1 MPYRMKEDFLHHLWQ
16 HKKFAVTH
24 LETTSGESIQ
34 ILNSG
39 QLLQLA
45 GPDFFNA
52 QIIIG
57 NQKWAG
63 NIEIHLKSSD
73 WYVHHH
79 EKDAAYD
86 SVILHV
92 VWEHDAPIFRKD
104 SSEIPTL
111 AIQKYVSNEVV
122 QGYQSL
128 LQQKR
133 WINCEKEIAA
143 TPDFILNQWLTR
155 LYIERMER
163 KADEIEDLLQISNN
177 DWETVLFWLLAK
189 NFGLNTNGVH
199 FLTMAKSIPS
209 AVIRKEA
216 QSLKAMESLFF
227 GQANLLALVF
237 QDEYAKMLQQEFVY
251 LQHKYGLEKNP
262 FVAVTFFKHRPDNF
276 PTIRLAELAALYHK
290 ESNLFSKLMHAKN
303 TEAMYDL
310 LSVSVSDYWTTHY
323 TFDKI
328 SPKKRK
334 TLSRSFLNLVLINT
348 VLPIKYAYEKSRLK
362 ENEDMLFHFMEAL
375 PAEKNAIIEGFEALG
390 VSATSAFESQALL
403 QLKKEYCDAKKCLQ
417 CAIGNHIL
425 KN

>member
-1 MPYRMKEDFLHHLWQ
+1 
-16 HKKFAVTH
+16 
-24 LETTSGESIQ
+24 
-34 ILNSG
+34 
-39 QLLQLA
+39 
-45 GPDFFNA
+45 
-52 QIIIG
+52 
-57 NQKWAG
+57 
-63 NIEIHLKSSD
+63 
-73 WYVHHH
+73 
-79 EKDAAYD
+79 
-86 SVILHV
+86 V

-375 PAEKNAIIEGFEALG
+375 PPEKNAIIEGFEALG

>member
-1 MPYRMKEDFLHHLWQ
+1 MKEDFLHHLWQ

-24 LETTSGESIQ
+24 LKTTSGESIQ

-79 EKDAAYD
+79 EKHPAYD

-92 VWEHDAPIFRKD
+92 VWEHDTPIFRKD
-104 SSEIPTL
+104 NTEIPTL
-111 AIQKYVSNEVV
+111 ALQKYVSNEVV
-122 QGYQSL
+122 QGYLAL
-128 LQQKR
+128 LQHKR
-133 WINCEKEIAA
+133 WINCEKDIAA
-143 TPDFILNQWLTR
+143 TPDFIFSQWLTR
-155 LYIERMER
+155 LYVERMER
-163 KADEIEDLLQISNN
+163 KAVEMDTLLRASNN
-177 DWETVLFWLLAK
+177 DWEAVLFWLLAK

-199 FLTMAKSIPS
+199 FLAMARSMPFT
-209 AVIRKEA
+209 VLRKEA
-216 QSLKAMESLFF
+216 LSLQAIESLFF
-227 GQANLLALVF
+227 GQANMLATAF
-237 QDEYAKMLQQEFVY
+237 QDEYAKCLQKEFDY
-251 LQHKYGLEKNP
+251 LQHKYRLEVNC
-262 FVAVTFFKHRPDNF
+262 FTAVSFFKHRPDNF
-276 PTIRLAELAALYHK
+276 PTIRLAQLAALYHK

-323 TFDKI
+323 TFDRI

-334 TLSRSFLNLVLINT
+334 TLSWSFLNLVLINT

-375 PAEKNAIIEGFEALG
+375 PPEKNAIIEGFEGLG
-390 VSATSAFESQALL
+390 VSVTSAFESQALL
-403 QLKKEYCDAKKCLQ
+403 QLKKEYCEAKKCLQ
-417 CAIGNHIL
+417 CAVGNHIL